1 MNAKLDKWLLALW
14 AVFKAP
20 QTKVK
25 YDHVV
30 FRSKLPDI
38 NEGPLKPTYMD
49 GGKRVLEHAD
59 TLHLTK
65 HQVAYV
71 LATVYHE
78 TAYWMCPI
86 REGAWRYGPN
96 YTDAN
101 AVAAVTNAVAKG
113 LIRKNYALR
122 DTRTGKSYYGRG
134 LVQITWYDEYLQMGQ
149 LLGIDLVKDPD
160 KALEWPIALDILFT
174 GMIKGTFRNG
184 HKLSDIQSADDWY
197 AARGIINGDTKKNG
211 NKIAAIAAA
220 YYAAIT

>member
-20 QTKVK
+20 QRKLLYT
-25 YDHVV
+25 DSV
-30 FRSKLPDI
+30 FRDKLPATLK
-38 NEGPLKPTYMD
+38 GPIKSTYLD
-49 GGKRVLEHAD
+49 GVRRILDHAAKLD
-59 TLHLTK
+59 LTK

-149 LLGIDLVKDPD
+149 LLGIDLVNDPD
-160 KALEWPIALDILFT
+160 LALHWPTSLDILFT

-220 YYAAIT
+220 YYVALT

>member
-20 QTKVK
+20 QRKLLYT
-25 YDHVV
+25 DAV
-30 FRSKLPDI
+30 FRDKLPATLK
-38 NEGPLKPTYMD
+38 GPIKSTYLD
-49 GGKRVLEHAD
+49 GVRRILDHAAKLD
-59 TLHLTK
+59 LTK

-86 REGAWRYGPN
+86 REGAWRYGQN
-96 YTDAN
+96 YSDAN

-113 LIRKNYALR
+113 IIRKNYALR
-122 DTRTGKSYYGRG
+122 DPRTGKSYYGRG

-160 KALEWPIALDILFT
+160 KTLEWPIALDILFT
-174 GMIKGTFRNG
+174 GMIKGTFRSN
-184 HKLSDIQSADDWY
+184 HKLSDIVDAADWY

-211 NKIAAIAAA
+211 TKIAEIAAA
-220 YYAAIT
+220 YYAALT